1 MPSRRLPQ
9 QLYPSRLTARDVVY
23 DHYTTESDRTQRLT
37 NACEWVGNRL
47 WLFMPLSPP
56 QRTVFRKLM
65 EAIGRGDAIDAERA
79 IVDLCFLEEPA
90 APHLDKHGRR
100 LEC

>member
-1 MPSRRLPQ
+1 
-9 QLYPSRLTARDVVY
+9 
-23 DHYTTESDRTQRLT
+23 
-37 NACEWVGNRL
+37 
-47 WLFMPLSPP
+47 
-56 QRTVFRKLM
+56 M
-65 EAIGRGDAIDAERA
+65 EAIGRGDAIGAERA